1 MSQEGH
7 GALKT
12 ARQGHRYTY
21 HQKHVIALASG
32 PVVRVLEFSLT
43 DPWLSN
49 TFTVSAEKL
58 VPQPM
63 KYFGGQI
70 PS

>member
-1 MSQEGH
+1 MSQEGQE
-7 GALKT
+7 ALKT

-21 HQKHVIALASG
+21 HQKHVIALESG
-32 PVVRVLEFSLT
+32 WFVRVLIF
-43 DPWLSN
+43 DPERPW
-49 TFTVSAEKL
+49 VSYTTHARSKHL

-63 KYFGGQI
+63 KYYGGQI

>member
-7 GALKT
+7 GATQIAK
-12 ARQGHRYTY
+12 QGHRYTY
-21 HQKHVIALASG
+21 HQKDAIAMESG
-32 PVVRVLEFSLT
+32 WFVRIMIF
-43 DPWLSN
+43 DPERPW
-49 TFTVSAEKL
+49 VSYTTHARANKL

-70 PS
+70 PK